1 MRDGTDG
8 MRARELTPSSMTADV
23 LVPTDGFIPA
33 LAAHTRRH
41 ASMID
46 TRQLYKC
53 DTHSINRSQARTGH
67 DGGGGGGGGGSGG
80 DDDDA
85 DDDDVDI
92 DAGW

>member
-1 MRDGTDG
+1 
-8 MRARELTPSSMTADV
+8 
-23 LVPTDGFIPA
+23 
-33 LAAHTRRH
+33 
-41 ASMID
+41 MID

-67 DGGGGGGGGGSGG
+67 DGGGGGGGGGSRG

-92 DAGW
+92 DAGWWWSLWVVGGRMIAHTLVDNRWLGRYD